1 MKHTART
8 PSQIGSI
15 IRRIRT
21 DKNMT
26 QTDLAEK
33 VGTVQKKISTIETG
47 QSGARIDTIC
57 NIMAALD
64 LDIVITQRDKSTSQN
79 IEDIF

>member
-1 MKHTART
+1 MKHIART
-8 PSQIGSI
+8 PKQIGSI
-15 IRRIRT
+15 IRRMRT
-21 DKNMT
+21 DKHMT

-33 VGTVQKKISTIETG
+33 VGTVQKKISTIEAG

-64 LDIVITQRDKSTSQN
+64 LDIVVTQRDKSTSQN

>member
-21 DKNMT
+21 EKNMT
-26 QTDLAEK
+26 QTDLAER

-57 NIMAALD
+57 NIIAALD
-64 LDIVITQRDKSTSQN
+64 LDIVITPRDKNSSKD

>member
-8 PSQIGSI
+8 PCQIGSI

-21 DKNMT
+21 EKHMT
-26 QTDLAEK
+26 QTDLAER
-33 VGTVQKKISTIETG
+33 VGTVQKKISIIETG

-64 LDIVITQRDKSTSQN
+64 LDIVIMPREKNTSQN

>member
-1 MKHTART
+1 MKHIART

-33 VGTVQKKISTIETG
+33 VGTVQKRISTIETG
-47 QSGARIDTIC
+47 HSGARIDTIC

-79 IEDIF
+79 IEDLF